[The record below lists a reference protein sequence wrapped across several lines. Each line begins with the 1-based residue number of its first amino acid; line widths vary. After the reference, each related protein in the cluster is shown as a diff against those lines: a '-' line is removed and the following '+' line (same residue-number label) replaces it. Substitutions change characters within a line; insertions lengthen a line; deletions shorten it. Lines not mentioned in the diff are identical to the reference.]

1 MKHKMVILI
10 VTTLV
15 IFSLSTKNEKIYYVP
30 FNLPGDLKGMTIPP
44 FGIFIEDQYRNEPD
58 KPGSLVRHELVHWDQ
73 YKRMGLVGFYYN
85 YAKGYLCHN
94 SRFNHPMEDE
104 ARRVSLKCK

>member
-1 MKHKMVILI
+1 MKNKIIILAVVVLI
-10 VTTLV
+10 V
-15 IFSLSTKNEKIYYVP
+15 FSFSTKTEKIYYVP

-58 KPGSLVRHELVHWDQ
+58 KPGSLVRHESVHWKQ
-73 YKRMGLVGFYYN
+73 YQRMGLFGFYYN
-85 YAKGYLCHN
+85 YAKGYLQHN

-104 ARRVSLKCK
+104 ARKLSFKNN